1 MYYFSVLLYSF
12 TQKSKH
18 LTQRMIHF
26 IILIKQWWPI
36 MNKLVAGH
44 SRTML
49 KPLKGLIDR
58 GLSIL
63 RMNVWKY
70 DNEIVFI

>member
-1 MYYFSVLLYSF
+1 MLYVLLLCALVQFHSV
-12 TQKSKH
+12 KSQNTWPNVWYI
-18 LTQRMIHF
+18 LSS
-26 IILIKQWWPI
+26 LIKQWWPI

-44 SRTML
+44 SKTML

-63 RMNVWKY
+63 RMNVRKY
-70 DNEIVFI
+70 DN